1 MPRRSARPGTP
12 HKAAI
17 TVGIRFISSW
27 VLKYSSSRHA
37 LWNALIEGALV
48 IILAAR
54 DLDATQQ
61 AGRRRA

>member
-1 MPRRSARPGTP
+1 
-12 HKAAI
+12 
-17 TVGIRFISSW
+17 